1 MGGFPIARKLGAQAV
16 NSSILKQDV
25 SYPKGWATKPGQS
38 KMTRTTL
45 LERRK
50 DEVKADPSYDL
61 TGDGTV
67 GAREFFVA
75 RRFDSNKDGVL
86 EEEERVEC
94 LQALKEGFEEA
105 YLFGIEASG
114 GSGAAQGAGKQ
125 VIGDRIQ

>member
-1 MGGFPIARKLGAQAV
+1 MGGFPIARKLGAHAV
-16 NSSILKQDV
+16 NSSILKQEIA
-25 SYPKGWATKPGQS
+25 YPKGWATKPGEA

-50 DEVKADPSYDL
+50 NEVKADPSYDL

-86 EEEERVEC
+86 EDEERLEC
-94 LQALKEGFEEA
+94 LQALKEGFEEP
-105 YLFGIEASG
+105 YLFGIEAGG
-114 GSGAAQGAGKQ
+114 GSGVSQGTGKQ
-125 VIGDRIQ
+125 IIGDRIQ